1 MSRIPGTKNAAQVTT
16 APTTP
21 AATSVPR
28 VPIAPAT
35 GPVRAKDSGSRPIEM
50 SQSRLETRPSMARG
64 TWRCFVV
71 AQTIVPAV
79 SRALNATAA
88 SMSCQSALERP

>member
-16 APTTP
+16 ASTTP

-50 SQSRLETRPSMARG
+50 SQSRLETRPSMAHERVQRVCPG
-64 TWRCFVV
+64 EPLGFSGAFLATLLDLE
-71 AQTIVPAV
+71 AQTA
-79 SRALNATAA
+79 
-88 SMSCQSALERP
+88 